1 MGLASRINGLTKSR
15 TWEEQFL
22 DAMNQAIKEQNK
34 PRPSKP
40 NIKPSKTACLRM
52 MYYILTDAP
61 VDSKD
66 SVSPDM
72 SLIQKDG
79 SDTHETIQDILAGA
93 KPFGINYL
101 DQRTE
106 LKLVAER
113 GLDTYVT
120 DSPSNKK
127 GGHEIHCYN
136 PTYGIS
142 FMFDG
147 VIEFLEKKVIFE
159 LKTEDHFKYQKR
171 FAPDPGHI
179 EQATFY
185 SACLG
190 LEWVLFLYVNR
201 NYRWRKP
208 FLIHITEEM
217 RREALNRVKIARYC
231 ATHNIVPCK
240 EEGKCTYCQYK
251 RTCKGHGNVTHVGQV
266 DMAEVAATPWEDL
279 VTYHYGRE
287 VIEEPTTEENK
298 EGANDVTE
306 TP

>member
-1 MGLASRINGLTKSR
+1 MGLASRINGLTKPRS
-15 TWEEQFL
+15 WEDQFL
-22 DAMNQAIKEQNK
+22 DAMNSAIKEQNK

-66 SVSPDM
+66 TVSPDM
-72 SLIQKDG
+72 SLIQRDG
-79 SDTHETIQDILAGA
+79 SDTHSTIQDILAGA

-106 LKLVAER
+106 LSLVAER

-120 DSPSNKK
+120 DSRINLEG

-147 VIEFLEKKVIFE
+147 VIEFLDKKVIFE
-159 LKTEDHFKYQKR
+159 LKTEDHFKYQRR
-171 FAPDPGHI
+171 FAAEPDHI
-179 EQATFY
+179 EQVSYY

-190 LEWVLFLYVNR
+190 LDWVLFLYVNR

-208 FLIHITEEM
+208 FLVHITDEM
-217 RREALNRVKIARYC
+217 RNAALNRVRLARYC
-231 ATHNIVPCK
+231 AKHSIVPCK

-251 RTCKGHGNVTHVGQV
+251 KTCKGHGNTTHEGVV
-266 DMAEVAATPWEDL
+266 DLSVVYNTPWEDL
-279 VTYHYGRE
+279 VTQHYGRE
-287 VIEEPTTEENK
+287 PIQEQR
-298 EGANDVTE
+298 D
-306 TP
+306 